1 MIYPMVKIKT
11 DMKILYGV
19 QLNGNGHITRS
30 IEVINNLKMKGHQV
44 DVITSGT
51 KSTINIEKIKSYK
64 GLNLYYKKSG
74 SINWIKTILKSNII
88 RLIKD
93 IKPIKGYDLIISDFE
108 PITAWSSK
116 ISNIK
121 SIGISN
127 QCGIDN
133 SLMRGFTLSKAFIK
147 YFAPCDD
154 YINITY
160 FGENQT
166 IISGEIQKSKIETSD
181 FFIIYL
187 PNIEVNRIIEI
198 LSSNKFKWKIY
209 TNDINCYNSSDN
221 IKVIKINKENFI
233 KDITT
238 CKGVITQSGFSTTS
252 ECLFLCK
259 KLWSIPIKGHYEQ
272 IYNSKELNKVGIFTE
287 DFNKESLKKW
297 INDDSI
303 IVYDWINPMNNI
315 IKKIENNK

>member
-1 MIYPMVKIKT
+1 
-11 DMKILYGV
+11 MKILYGV

-30 IEVINNLKMKGHQV
+30 LEVINNLKRKGHQV

-51 KSTINIEKIKSYK
+51 KSTINIDKLKSYK
-64 GLNLYYKKSG
+64 GLDLYYNKYG

-127 QCGIDN
+127 QYGIDN
-133 SLMRGFTLSKAFIK
+133 SKLSGFIISKMFIK

-160 FGENQT
+160 FGENQP
-166 IISGEIQKSKIETSD
+166 IISEEIQKSKIETSD
-181 FFIIYL
+181 FFTIYL
-187 PNIEVNRIIEI
+187 PNIEVNRIIET
-198 LSSNKFKWKIY
+198 LSGNEFKWKIY

-252 ECLFLCK
+252 ECLFLDK
-259 KLWSIPIKGHYEQ
+259 KLWSIPIKGQYEQ
-272 IYNSKELNKVGIFTE
+272 IYNSKELNKIGIFTE
-287 DFNKESLKKW
+287 YFNKENLEKW
-297 INDDSI
+297 LNDNKSVI
-303 IVYDWINPMNNI
+303 YNWNNPMDNI